1 MHLVTF
7 SRSRNFE
14 ANQLLVVSPRRVR
27 DQMAFVRILRTC
39 NERALAGVP
48 HLLLPDNLKSGV
60 HKASYDPEINRSY
73 GMRAA
78 R

>member
-1 MHLVTF
+1 
-7 SRSRNFE
+7 
-14 ANQLLVVSPRRVR
+14 
-27 DQMAFVRILRTC
+27 MAFVRILRTC